1 MRRVRGHDLEAGDDE
16 DVKPLVRNAPGR
28 SYSPPVHPQP
38 APKRP
43 ILLYLIILCLCGT
56 LIYSHGQVKL
66 KEKDLK
72 NLENKFRSTLSTT
85 EAAHEQKLKAA
96 VAEAELLQ
104 AQKDAAKADSDYQ
117 QLKTDHDEAQNSLA
131 LEIVRRFWVV

>member
-28 SYSPPVHPQP
+28 SYSPPVYPQP

-56 LIYSHGQVKL
+56 LIYSHGQVKS
-66 KEKDLK
+66 KENELR

-96 VAEAELLQ
+96 VAEAELLK
-104 AQKDAAKADSDYQ
+104 AQELSAKADSDYQ
-117 QLKTDHDEAQNSLA
+117 QLKKDHDEAQNSLA